1 MGVAMHKQAEGS
13 VSRGYKGNMC
23 IKCLVV
29 VLVQQDNICA
39 KVLLVIIATS
49 AMGDVSGEQ
58 TGCLR

>member
-1 MGVAMHKQAEGS
+1 MGVGMRKQAEGS

-39 KVLLVIIATS
+39 KVLLVIITTS
-49 AMGDVSGEQ
+49 AMGSVSGEY
-58 TGCLR
+58 